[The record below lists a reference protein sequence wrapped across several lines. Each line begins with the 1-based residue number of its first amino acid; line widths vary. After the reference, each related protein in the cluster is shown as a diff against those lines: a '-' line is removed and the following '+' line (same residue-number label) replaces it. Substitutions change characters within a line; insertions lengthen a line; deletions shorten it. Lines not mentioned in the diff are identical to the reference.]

1 MPDIQETEC
10 IITAFLSLRNQRN
23 GRCYRS
29 SSVDQKE
36 NANTDPPKKETKG
49 FVPLPDAIIRDGI
62 LSYRPFR
69 SFRVVLIR
77 GESNVANPFNTKH
90 EYSLTFGTNRG
101 PLRFRVVEHPYLPP
115 HSKCIDAELYRGA
128 DGVVISCYM
137 RRFFDFCN
145 RYGYHYAS
153 SSIFRDVQ
161 ARQKRLRTESAIG
174 QEVQGEREQAE
185 DNYPR
190 SVVLCGNNVDI
201 THVDARLSSI
211 VFWHDTKPKNS
222 DSEESESIM
231 QPPNSHIETP
241 RHPFA
246 SLARNLTNDY
256 GLEFF
261 SGSSISNPFDRE
273 YTDRGSLSTN
283 DPQQYEKWNHDDDPR
298 NWNWLR
304 AQVS

>member
-1 MPDIQETEC
+1 MPDNQETEC
-10 IITAFLSLRNQRN
+10 IIAAFLSLRSQRN
-23 GRCYRS
+23 GRHRNS
-29 SSVDQKE
+29 TGI
-36 NANTDPPKKETKG
+36 ANTDPQKKETEG

-77 GESNVANPFNTKH
+77 GESSGNSYFSAKQ

-145 RYGYHYAS
+145 RYGYNYAS
-153 SSIFRDVQ
+153 SSIFKDVQ
-161 ARQKRLRTESAIG
+161 ARRKRLRAATTAGRQG
-174 QEVQGEREQAE
+174 QGDTSQSEKE
-185 DNYPR
+185 NYPR
-190 SVVLCGNNVDI
+190 SIVLCGNNVDI
-201 THVDARLSSI
+201 THVDARLSSV
-211 VFWHDTKPKNS
+211 VFWQDEKHENS
-222 DSEESESIM
+222 DGEESENAM

-261 SGSSISNPFDRE
+261 SAYSVSNPFDPE
-273 YTDRGSLSTN
+273 FSGGGSMSTN

-304 AQVS
+304 AQV